1 MLRAA
6 SRLAGREPKMSEQL
20 RVEWDDARGIVRV
33 VLNRPDRRNAL
44 NALLVAELTSTFLR
58 LDADRDVRVV
68 ALSGAG
74 SEFCAGADLREVRAS
89 IESGVLVSLAD
100 AQALGDLFVTMRRIS
115 KPIVA
120 VVHGRALAGG
130 CGLATACDLV
140 VASSAAAFG
149 YPEVRLG
156 FVAAMVMAILRRSTG
171 ETRAFELVALGE
183 TIDAQT
189 AAEYG
194 IVNRVFPD
202 EEFEEASAKFLADL
216 ASRSASAVAL
226 SKRLLYQIDGADFE
240 AAIRAGAQVNALARL
255 TDDCRA
261 GIDRF
266 LDDR

>member
-1 MLRAA
+1 
-6 SRLAGREPKMSEQL
+6 MSEQL
-20 RVEWDDARGIVRV
+20 RIERNGTAGVIRIV
-33 VLNRPDRRNAL
+33 LDRPDRRNAL
-44 NALLVAELTSTFLR
+44 NASMIAELTGELSR
-58 LDADRDVRVV
+58 LDTDDDVRVV
-68 ALSGAG
+68 AISGAG
-74 SEFCAGADLREVRAS
+74 QDFCAGADLKEVRAS
-89 IESGVLVSLAD
+89 IESGVLASLAD
-100 AQALGDLFVTMRRIS
+100 AQALGDLFLTMRRMS

-140 VASSAAAFG
+140 VAASSASFG

-171 ETRAFELVALGE
+171 ESRAFELVALGE
-183 TIDAQT
+183 TISAQT

-202 EEFEEASAKFLADL
+202 AGFDEQVGTFLEELSQ
-216 ASRSASAVAL
+216 RSASAVSL

-240 AAIRAGAQVNALARL
+240 AAIRTGAQVNALARM
-255 TDDCRA
+255 TDDCRD

-266 LDDR
+266 LSGQQNDG

>member
-1 MLRAA
+1 MND
-6 SRLAGREPKMSEQL
+6 QV
-20 RVEWDDARGIVRV
+20 RVERADSGAVVRIV
-33 VLNRPDRRNAL
+33 LDRPERRNAL
-44 NALLVAELTSTFLR
+44 NASMVAALTSELSL
-58 LDADRDVRVV
+58 LDSDGDVRVV

-74 SEFCAGADLREVRAS
+74 TDFCAGADLREVRAS
-89 IESGVLVSLAD
+89 IDAGVLASLAD
-100 AQALGDLFVTMRRIS
+100 AQALGDLFVTMRRMS

-140 VASSAAAFG
+140 VAARGASFG

-171 ETRAFELVALGE
+171 ESRAFELVALGE

-189 AAEYG
+189 AAQYG

-202 EEFEEASAKFLADL
+202 ESFDEQVTTFLADL
-216 ASRSASAVAL
+216 ASRSASAVSL
-226 SKRLLYQIDGADFE
+226 TKRLLYQIDGADFE
-240 AAIRAGAQVNALARL
+240 AAIRAGAQVNALARM
-255 TDDCRA
+255 TDDCRD

-266 LDDR
+266 LGD